1 MNRLSLERNKI
12 YQGNLLLVNGSCPIM
27 GRGERDLIPADI
39 HFPEILMRHDAAVA
53 LQQILKEIDS
63 ADRIVKREKNLPENM
78 WRFRATAST
87 RAGLP
92 LIWD

>member
-63 ADRIVKREKNLPENM
+63 ADRIGPQRAPE
-78 WRFRATAST
+78 RACH
-87 RAGLP
+87 
-92 LIWD
+92 